1 LFNHW
6 IGCLRHFKKKF
17 GVTTNVGWLLVVGTL
32 QNFIHNNIVD
42 LENVQGNK
50 KKEKGEFTRCQN

>member
-1 LFNHW
+1 M
-6 IGCLRHFKKKF
+6 
-17 GVTTNVGWLLVVGTL
+17 VVGTL

-50 KKEKGEFTRCQN
+50 KKEKGEIT